1 MRYLKSLILSLVLI
15 LGITSTS
22 FALSGKLDISKV
34 NDGTVAVS
42 VGNTM
47 VEVKAD
53 GSWDFNPESGIRK
66 RSKTTISTPKLAWT
80 VFGREA
86 RLDNGNPKD
95 YRVTAYAMNGSVIAS
110 MVPFDGNKVTIPH
123 SGYAYLKLIDV
134 STDKI
139 LALRQSADSVAF
151 DSTKKVIYYVIVS
164 DSGRVDTLR
173 EVKITSWSDIL
184 PTSYVVQRNVDVT
197 IPAKYDRNTVKVG
210 YYNVK
215 VNPSNYYSI
224 ELGRYSKCKYSGFVY
239 SAYDSASYAGNGY
252 LYSALVV
259 ISNSKDSVIAFSR
272 DLDTVTAKVGNF
284 SFDSTQFVNGI
295 ISIRQDSLTVPWY
308 AFNVENGTSI
318 TAYHSVVKTL
328 DSIVKDTVH
337 IIDSAHV
344 GVAFDT
350 IMIDSTHLVI
360 NLNNIDTNNLR
371 NRFSKYVLDDSIRYE
386 LDSVYVNID
395 SKDSVN
401 SRIELTFPYKPV
413 RPGFVIQ
420 GSIINSVVL
429 HKGSNVSKFKTTYEW
444 VTPQASAGGS
454 SKIGYE
460 ISIFGGR
467 TTLTSVSLVY
477 KTTRKYYK

>member
-1 MRYLKSLILSLVLI
+1 
-15 LGITSTS
+15 
-22 FALSGKLDISKV
+22 
-34 NDGTVAVS
+34 
-42 VGNTM
+42 M

-53 GSWDFNPESGIRK
+53 GSWNFTPESAIRK

-86 RLDNGNPKD
+86 RLDNGNPED
-95 YRVTAYAMNGSVIAS
+95 YRVTAYALNGSIIAN
-110 MVPFDGNKVTIPH
+110 MVPFVGNTVTIPH
-123 SGYAYLKLIDV
+123 SGYAYLKLIDISMNKTLAFRQAV
-134 STDKI
+134 DSST
-139 LALRQSADSVAF
+139 F

-173 EVKITSWSDIL
+173 EVKIINWNDIL

-197 IPAKYDRNTVKVG
+197 IPAKYDRNIVKVG

-252 LYSALVV
+252 LYSALAV
-259 ISNSKDSVIAFSR
+259 INNDKDSVIAFSR

-295 ISIRQDSLTVPWY
+295 VSVHQDSLIVPWY
-308 AFNVENGTSI
+308 AFNVTNGTSI

-328 DSIVKDTVH
+328 DSVVKDTVH

-344 GVAFDT
+344 GIVFDT
-350 IMIDSTHLVI
+350 FMIDSTHLVI
-360 NLNNIDTNNLR
+360 NLNNIDTNYLR

-401 SRIELTFPYKPV
+401 SRVELTFPYKPL

-420 GSIINSVVL
+420 GSIVNNVVL
-429 HKGSNVSKFKTTYEW
+429 GKGSNVTKFKTTSEW
-444 VTPQASAGGS
+444 VTPQVSTGGS

-477 KTTRKYYK
+477 KTIRKYYK

>member
-1 MRYLKSLILSLVLI
+1 MVLI

-34 NDGTVAVS
+34 NNGTVAVS
-42 VGNTM
+42 VGNAM

-53 GSWDFNPESGIRK
+53 GSWDFTPESGIRK

-110 MVPFDGNKVTIPH
+110 MVPFEGNKVTIPH

-139 LALRQSADSVAF
+139 LALRQSADSVSF

-173 EVKITSWSDIL
+173 EIKITSWSDIL

-197 IPAKYDRNTVKVG
+197 IPAKYDRNIVKVG

-252 LYSALVV
+252 LYSALAV
-259 ISNSKDSVIAFSR
+259 INNSNDSVIAFSR

-295 ISIRQDSLTVPWY
+295 VSVRQDSLTVPWY
-308 AFNVENGTSI
+308 AFNVKNGTSI

-328 DSIVKDTVH
+328 DSIVKDTAH
-337 IIDSAHV
+337 TIDSSFV
-344 GVAFDT
+344 GKAWEVFHL
-350 IMIDSTHLVI
+350 DSTHLTVR
-360 NLNNIDTNNLR
+360 LYKIDTNNIR
-371 NRFSKYVLDDSIRYE
+371 ARFIKIVDGDSVKYE
-386 LDSVYVNID
+386 LDSVYVVIT
-395 SKDSVN
+395 SKDSV
-401 SRIELTFPYKPV
+401 SSKISFTFPYNPPS
-413 RPGFVIQ
+413 PGFVIQ
-420 GSIINSVVL
+420 GELVENMVL
-429 HKGSNVSKFKTTYEW
+429 VPGTNIVKFKATSEW
-444 VTPQASAGGS
+444 VSPQLPVGGTS
-454 SKIGYE
+454 VIGYTVN
-460 ISIFGGR
+460 IFGGR
-467 TTLTSVSLVY
+467 TTLMNLVMVY
-477 KTTRKYYK
+477 KTTKKYYK